1 MQQCRTSNRWFLS
14 WKTFRSILVVPL
26 LTLLTFPVASPPV
39 LAQKDRPGERGHPAK
54 TLYIWAGD
62 QARKAPDFVAVIN
75 FDESSKDYG
84 KIIRIAPVPT
94 SGNEAHHMHLSAD
107 GNTLIRGGLLSLL
120 KKQDGIFFF
129 DVSTPDLPKFLKS
142 ASAPHSAV
150 TDDFYPLDGGGFLI
164 TQMGSNTGDAP
175 GRLAEFDVNLNLVHE
190 WPDSPPADGFNPHG
204 ISVRPEV
211 NLMVTSDFVN
221 PITTLVGFDPP
232 VVRGSVR
239 VWDLANRTIVR
250 TIHIPGA
257 LGTMD
262 VKLIPGDPQKRAI
275 TAGMYDGRVYLVDTQ
290 AGTSKPIFDTAE
302 IAGPGVTPLPQIQ
315 AMTHDGT
322 RVIFPLLTT
331 GQIVMM
337 DISDPEKPFV
347 LDVVNLGSAAQPHDI
362 DLTEDDKRLIVTDY
376 FLNEDAFGVIH
387 LEGDHQVHVLNVS
400 RRNLV
405 PDTRFKLD
413 FNTAVPTGPARPHG
427 MASK

>member
-1 MQQCRTSNRWFLS
+1 
-14 WKTFRSILVVPL
+14 
-26 LTLLTFPVASPPV
+26 
-39 LAQKDRPGERGHPAK
+39 
-54 TLYIWAGD
+54 
-62 QARKAPDFVAVIN
+62 
-75 FDESSKDYG
+75 
-84 KIIRIAPVPT
+84 
-94 SGNEAHHMHLSAD
+94 
-107 GNTLIRGGLLSLL
+107 
-120 KKQDGIFFF
+120 
-129 DVSTPDLPKFLKS
+129 
-142 ASAPHSAV
+142 
-150 TDDFYPLDGGGFLI
+150 
-164 TQMGSNTGDAP
+164 
-175 GRLAEFDVNLNLVHE
+175 VHE

-331 GQIVMM
+331 GP
-337 DISDPEKPFV
+337 DRHDGHLDPEKPFV
-347 LDVVNLGSAAQPHDI
+347 LDVVNLAPPRSH
-362 DLTEDDKRLIVTDY
+362 TT
-376 FLNEDAFGVIH
+376 
-387 LEGDHQVHVLNVS
+387 
-400 RRNLV
+400 
-405 PDTRFKLD
+405 
-413 FNTAVPTGPARPHG
+413 
-427 MASK
+427 